1 MKLLP
6 SVALFALFFALFAGA
21 EQKPQP
27 ATPPQPGPAVA
38 TIPGVPDGAVIPD
51 GCGPRRV
58 LPGTWLGCMLSKPE
72 AAAVAQIPSL
82 PPGMGLVVRGVLAG
96 SPAESAKLE
105 TMDVLWKFDDQ
116 LIANQGQLAT
126 LLNLKRPGDMAK
138 LAVFRAGQS
147 VEAAVT
153 LAAIPKGREAEYKEW
168 RDRALLPGG
177 FDPMVQFDRGTRTAA
192 YKTDEGKAV
201 VRREGDGYR
210 VTIHDSKDQ
219 LLFDQVL
226 VAGAKWDVPEGW
238 HRRVWVLRR
247 SLDHS
252 LENSLTPVRPP
263 RPRVVPAPEKP
274 ASPPA
279 PAISSITSPGN
290 LPTPGGGASEH

>member
-6 SVALFALFFALFAGA
+6 SVVLLASFVAPLAGA
-21 EQKPQP
+21 EEKPQP
-27 ATPPQPGPAVA
+27 ATPPQSGPALAPVPRV
-38 TIPGVPDGAVIPD
+38 PGGLVMPEGRS
-51 GCGPRRV
+51 PRRL

-105 TMDVLWKFDDQ
+105 AMDVLWKFDDQ

-126 LLNLKRPGDMAK
+126 LLNLKRPGDLAK

-147 VEAAVT
+147 IEAAVT
-153 LAAIPKGREAEYKEW
+153 LAAIPKDREAEYKEW

-177 FDPMVQFDRGTRTAA
+177 FDPMVQFDRGTRTAT
-192 YKTDEGKAV
+192 YMTDEGKAV
-201 VRREGDGYR
+201 VRREGEGYR
-210 VTIHDSKDQ
+210 VTIHDPKDQ
-219 LLFDQVL
+219 LVFDQVL
-226 VAGAKWDVPEGW
+226 VAGVKWDVPEGW
-238 HRRVWVLRR
+238 HRRIWVLRR

-274 ASPPA
+274 ATPPA
-279 PAISSITSPGN
+279 PAVSSITRPETI
-290 LPTPGGGASEH
+290 PTPGGGASEH